1 MNHSWNHDPFQ
12 GGGPVPHRP
21 KKQRK
26 PIGTPLGRTLLNLAV
41 TLIFGAVYFY
51 IVLPPLNLHSGE
63 FYVFVL
69 LLCAVY
75 CGCAI
80 LTSGFQGSGAKG
92 YFGFV
97 KKQCTVP
104 FVLAAALAVTAIV
117 GTAVGWEVFRAGSYR
132 DLLTVDN
139 GDFAAEV
146 EEISYDQIPMLDKDS
161 AEKLGNRKLGE
172 LADMVSQFE
181 VAGDYTQINYKS
193 RPVRVT
199 PLRYGDWIKWLN
211 NRSQGLP
218 AYLVIDMVT
227 QNVDVVRLD
236 QGIRYTTAEHFGRN
250 LNRYLRFRYPTYL
263 FDAPAFEIDEDG
275 NPFWVCPR
283 IRKTIGLFGGTD
295 IAGAVLV
302 NAVTGECT
310 YYDAADVPSWIDHVY
325 PAELIIQQ
333 YDYHGTY
340 VNGFINSLF
349 GQRDVTVTTDGYNY
363 LAIGDDVYMYTGI
376 TSVVSDESNIGFIL
390 SNQRTKETRFYTV
403 AGAEE
408 YSAMESAQGQVQQMK
423 YAATFPLLLNI
434 ADQPTYFMA
443 LKDAAGLVK
452 MYAMVN
458 VSQYQIVATGSDV
471 AECESNYRQ
480 MLARYNL
487 IDDSDANIPADT
499 QEAAGVLSD
508 IRTAVIGG
516 DSRYYLRLQGES
528 VYYVI
533 SAADAPQ
540 VVTLNT
546 GDRVTITY
554 RPQEGASIL
563 EATAVTLVSGSSG
576 TGTVDNPTDPIKINP
591 APGIGDIIT
600 DPGDGGRVELPVEPP
615 PEEVR
620 Q

>member
-1 MNHSWNHDPFQ
+1 MNTNWNDPNFQ
-12 GGGPVPHRP
+12 GFGRQPRP
-21 KKQRK
+21 KRERHAV
-26 PIGTPLGRTLLNLAV
+26 GTPVGRTLLNIAV
-41 TLIFGAVYFY
+41 TLVFAAVYFY
-51 IVLPPLNLHSGE
+51 VVLPPISLKSE
-63 FYVFVL
+63 DFYIFVL
-69 LLCAVY
+69 LVCAVY
-75 CGCAI
+75 GGCAI
-80 LTSGFQGSGAKG
+80 LTSGFQGTGMKG
-92 YFGFV
+92 YFGFL

-104 FVLAAALAVTAIV
+104 LVIAAALVVTALV
-117 GTAVGWEVFRAGSYR
+117 GAVIGWQLFRAGDYR
-132 DLLTVDN
+132 DLLTVTD

-146 EEISYDQIPMLDKDS
+146 EEISYDQIPMLDANS
-161 AEKLGNRKLGE
+161 ATKLGNRKLGE

-181 VAGDYTQINYKS
+181 VSGDYTQINYKG

-250 LNRYLRFRYPTYL
+250 LNRYLRFHYPTYL

-283 IRKTIGLFGGTD
+283 IKKTIGLFGGTD

-458 VSQYQIVATGSDV
+458 VSQYQIVATGDTV
-471 AECESNYRQ
+471 ASCEANYRRI
-480 MLARYNL
+480 LAEKGL
-487 IDDSDANIPADT
+487 VSADDADLPLT
-499 QEAAGVLSD
+499 GQNEASGVLDD
-508 IRTAVIGG
+508 IRSAVVDGNTLYYLHLTG
-516 DSRYYLRLQGES
+516 DSH
-528 VYYVI
+528 YYVI
-533 SAADAPQ
+533 SAAVQPE
-540 VVTLNT
+540 VVIYNT
-546 GDRVTITY
+546 GDYVTI
-554 RPQEGASIL
+554 RFADGEGTIL
-563 EATAVTLVSGSSG
+563 TADSAERTAAPVQ
-576 TGTVDNPTDPIKINP
+576 P
-591 APGIGDIIT
+591 AAP
-600 DPGDGGRVELPVEPP
+600 EPP
-615 PEEVR
+615 TEPDTAA
-620 Q
+620 